1 MIQIENL
8 RKTYQTGGEVVHALD
23 GVDIH
28 IAEGQ
33 FVAIMGRSGSGKSTM
48 LNILGCMDQPTSGR
62 YLLAGD
68 DVNSLNDDQLS
79 SIRNRRIGFVFQGF
93 HLLPRLSALENVLL
107 PKRFS
112 EGEDAA
118 HSRQRAE
125 SLLETVGLG
134 PRMHHR
140 PNEMSGGQCQRVAIA
155 RSLVNDPDILLAD
168 EPTGNLDSTT
178 SGHILELLNDL
189 NGKGQTVVM
198 VTHEPDIAAHADRTI
213 ELLDGKVVS

>member
-1 MIQIENL
+1 MIQIENM

-28 IAEGQ
+28 IASGE
-33 FVAIMGRSGSGKSTM
+33 FAAIMGRSGSGKSTL

-68 DVNSLNDDQLS
+68 DVNSLDDDQLS

-107 PKRFS
+107 PMRFA
-112 EGEDAA
+112 EGSDPAR
-118 HSRQRAE
+118 SRARAE
-125 SLLETVGLG
+125 ALLETVGL
-134 PRMHHR
+134 RERLHHT

-155 RSLVNDPDILLAD
+155 RSLINDPDILLAD

-178 SGHILELLNDL
+178 SDQIIELLNDL
-189 NGKGQTVVM
+189 NRKGQTVVM
-198 VTHEPDIAAHADRTI
+198 VTHEPEIAAHADRTI